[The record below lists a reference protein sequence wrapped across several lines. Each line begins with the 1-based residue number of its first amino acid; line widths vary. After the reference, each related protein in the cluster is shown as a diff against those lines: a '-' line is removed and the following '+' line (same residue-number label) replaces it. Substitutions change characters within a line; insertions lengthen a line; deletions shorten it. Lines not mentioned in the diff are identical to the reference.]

1 MSLECFPV
9 LVLLYRVKS
18 PNCEKVLSHSSQL
31 ERFLSCISYLMS
43 CHVTIV
49 CECLV
54 TLVTLEMFLSCNTL
68 YGLPYVL
75 SSDQSLWMSCY
86 TGHTWKVSLLCGLL
100 YVLSGHQSLW
110 MPCYTER
117 FLPCVKSHMSCQS
130 PGHNKYLVIQVTGL
144 SPVWVILCLVR

>member
-1 MSLECFPV
+1 MSLECSPV

-68 YGLPYVL
+68 YGLSYVL
-75 SSDQSLWMSCY
+75 SSDQSLWMPCY
-86 TGHTWKVSLLCGLL
+86 TCYTWKVSLLYGLF
-100 YVLSGHQSLW
+100 YVLSGDQSLW
-110 MPCYTER
+110 IPRYTER
-117 FLPCVKSHMSCQS
+117 FLPCVESHMSCQS
-130 PGHNKYLVIQVTGL
+130 PGHNIVLLGSLGVSGKW
-144 SPVWVILCLVR
+144 VWEASI